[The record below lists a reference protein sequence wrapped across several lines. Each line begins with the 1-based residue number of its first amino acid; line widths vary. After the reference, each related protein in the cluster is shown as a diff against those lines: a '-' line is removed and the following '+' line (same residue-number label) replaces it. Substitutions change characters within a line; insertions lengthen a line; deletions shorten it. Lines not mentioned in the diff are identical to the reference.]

1 MVGLIQN
8 TVKKPGTHQLL
19 CSYLVRDQ
27 ACRSTNK
34 HIPNNLFRKICLH
47 ITLTANT
54 YFCMLGKEQQ
64 IPYKASPAFSP
75 LHVSRYYS
83 RVKSIT
89 FTCDLIVS
97 DVESLSSDVWP
108 ANVYVPTESCM
119 CWGQLNHV
127 THNRPQPLIIAMS
140 DDFCKCTLL
149 TFQLQNWIE
158 LSVSFKLVYSFP
170 MLATCAYGNP

>member
-1 MVGLIQN
+1 M
-8 TVKKPGTHQLL
+8 
-19 CSYLVRDQ
+19 RDQ

-64 IPYKASPAFSP
+64 IPYKASPACSP
-75 LHVSRYYS
+75 LHVSRI
-83 RVKSIT
+83 KILL
-89 FTCDLIVS
+89 TCQKYHFYMWFVS
-97 DVESLSSDVWP
+97 DIELLSSDVWP
-108 ANVYVPTESCM
+108 TNVYVPTESCM
-119 CWGQLNHV
+119 CWGQPNHV
-127 THNRPQPLIIAMS
+127 THNRPQPLIIAIS